1 MTAHRIRV
9 GLAVSFLGL
18 ALSAGSASAQVGCS
32 YSCGPQTGE
41 VSPESIQAP
50 PQGNQVGA
58 TAAVASPAAAPAST
72 SSGSLPFTGGD
83 VVGLAIVGAAAAGAG
98 TILVRRSRKSV

>member
-18 ALSAGSASAQVGCS
+18 ALSAGTASAQVGCS

-50 PQGNQVGA
+50 QGSQVGA
-58 TAAVASPAAAPAST
+58 PASVATPAAAPAST
-72 SSGSLPFTGGD
+72 TPGSLPFTGGD
-83 VVGLAIVGAAAAGAG
+83 VAGLAIVGAAAAGAG
-98 TILVRRSRKSV
+98 AILVRRSRKSV